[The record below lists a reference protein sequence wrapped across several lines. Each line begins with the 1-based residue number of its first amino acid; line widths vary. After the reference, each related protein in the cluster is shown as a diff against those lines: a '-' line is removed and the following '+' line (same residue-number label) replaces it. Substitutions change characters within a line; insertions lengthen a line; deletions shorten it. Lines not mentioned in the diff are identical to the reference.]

1 MGNKLRRSAEEPAVG
16 EMFIMMDR
24 RGEDVLLRIGESRLA
39 GQKDNRARPT
49 RYWGRKNIQAA
60 GTHGKPGKT

>member
-1 MGNKLRRSAEEPAVG
+1 
-16 EMFIMMDR
+16 MFIMMDR